1 MWWEYFCLIG
11 VAWSIIQYGLLYLLL
26 TLGFKKYGWDSG
38 RSDISQADEK
48 KQGRFEKEEYKGQ
61 NDWPSVAVLVPA
73 RNEESVLSDC
83 LRSFEELDYPEDKIT
98 FFLADDQS
106 EDSTGSIIETW
117 VRGGANR
124 QQIKVIPAKD
134 PGINGKANALAQMVD
149 RTDAGFLLFSD
160 ADCKVPAT
168 WVKSMVG
175 ACGPTCGVVTGMTKV
190 EAKGFLGRMQ
200 ALDWWLTLGLVKVTS
215 DLGFSLTAMGNNM
228 LVSRE
233 AYKAA
238 GGFDRVKHH
247 LTEDLALS
255 AAISEK
261 GYHPIHHVDRSC
273 LITTQPQKS
282 FSELMGQRKRWVD
295 GVFLLP
301 LYWQALLMVQVGFY
315 PVLIALMLAM
325 PLTGLLLWMAKLS
338 LQSVFILTFASKV
351 ETKIPALDLLSF
363 EFYYCCTSWSTVGYY
378 FWPGK
383 TNWKKRKY

>member
-149 RTDAGFLLFSD
+149 RTDAGFLLFTD

-175 ACGPTCGVVTGMTKV
+175 ACGPACGVVTGMTKV

-255 AAISEK
+255 AAISGK

-273 LITTQPQKS
+273 LITTEKVS
-282 FSELMGQRKRWVD
+282 VVRYGD
-295 GVFLLP
+295 G
-301 LYWQALLMVQVGFY
+301 A
-315 PVLIALMLAM
+315 AA
-325 PLTGLLLWMAKLS
+325 
-338 LQSVFILTFASKV
+338 
-351 ETKIPALDLLSF
+351 E
-363 EFYYCCTSWSTVGYY
+363 
-378 FWPGK
+378 
-383 TNWKKRKY
+383 R